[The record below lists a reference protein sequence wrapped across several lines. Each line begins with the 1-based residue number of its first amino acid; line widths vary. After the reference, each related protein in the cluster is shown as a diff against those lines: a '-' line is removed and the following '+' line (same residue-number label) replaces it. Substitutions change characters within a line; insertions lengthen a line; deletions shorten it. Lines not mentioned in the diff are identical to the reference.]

1 MAKVSPF
8 KFIQE
13 VRGEVSKVVWP
24 GRRELLVTTA
34 MVFLMSA
41 IASLFFFLVDQ
52 VIRLGLTGIL
62 GLF

>member
-8 KFIQE
+8 KFMQE